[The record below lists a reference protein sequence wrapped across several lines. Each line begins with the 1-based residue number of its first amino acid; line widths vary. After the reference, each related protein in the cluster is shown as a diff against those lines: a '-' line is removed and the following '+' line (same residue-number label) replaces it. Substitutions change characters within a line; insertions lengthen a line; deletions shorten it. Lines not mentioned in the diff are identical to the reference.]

1 MLNYSEQEFETL
13 LQKNPALRVNQ
24 KYSLPGRRPNAKESK
39 YHNRK
44 TVVDGIEF
52 DSGREAK
59 RYAELKI
66 RQCLGEITD
75 LELQPEFVLQEGFRK
90 NGNWYRAIV
99 YRADFRYKEVATGE
113 IVVEDSKGCR
123 TDVFLIKQKM
133 FEKRYPGLSLRL
145 V

>member
-1 MLNYSEQEFETL
+1 MLNFSEQEFEEL

-24 KYSLPGRRPNAKESK
+24 KYSLPGKPRPVESK
-39 YHNRK
+39 YRNRK

-66 RQCLGEITD
+66 RQCLGEIVD
-75 LELQPEFVLQEGFRK
+75 LELQPEFLLQEAFQK
-90 NGNWYRAIV
+90 NGKWYRAIK
-99 YRADFRYKEVATGE
+99 YRADFRYKEVVTGE
-113 IVVEDSKGCR
+113 VVVEDVKGCR
-123 TDVFLIKQKM
+123 TDVFNIKQKM
-133 FEKRYPGLSLRL
+133 FEERYPDLNLRL